1 MKDIC
6 AVSTPLAEG
15 GISVI
20 RISGEKAI
28 SIGAKV
34 FKPLSCKS
42 VENMAGYSCAYGKIV
57 DKNGREVDDGVLT
70 VFRSPK
76 SYTGENVCEISCHGG
91 IYVTKKV
98 LRLCIEQGAELA
110 QRGEFTKRAFLNG
123 KLSLTQ
129 AEGVME
135 TISAQGEYALN
146 SANLTKEGRLF
157 RLISDMSRKFVTIL
171 GELAAWVD
179 YPEEDLPVISEDNL
193 RESLKN
199 ALAGLDKIIADH
211 DSGMILKNGVD
222 TVIAGKPNVGKSTLL
237 SRVTNAEPKIANY
250 HFTTLSP
257 NLGVVDLEGCS
268 GFVIADIPG
277 LIEGASE
284 GVGLGHEFLRHIE
297 RTRVMIHVVDVASTE
312 GRDPV
317 DDINKINKE
326 LEAYNPEIA
335 KRPQIIAAN
344 KTDAIYVE
352 EGEEDPV
359 ERLKKEFEPKGIPVY
374 PISAVSGKGLK
385 ELLYAVQKKLDELP
399 KERMVFEQEFFP
411 EDMLLA
417 ENLPYTVEQ
426 DPEDEHRFIIEGPK
440 IEKMLG
446 YTNLDS
452 EKGFAFFQRFL
463 KDTGI
468 LDELEQA
475 GIQEGDTV
483 KMYGFEFDYY
493 K

>member
-20 RISGEKAI
+20 RISGKNAI

-42 VENMAGYSCAYGKIV
+42 VENMAGYTCAYGKIV

-70 VFRSPK
+70 VFRAPK

-123 KLSLTQ
+123 RLSLTQ
-129 AEGVME
+129 AEGIME

-179 YPEEDLPVISEDNL
+179 YPEEDLPEISEDNL

-222 TVIAGKPNVGKSTLL
+222 TVIAGKPNVGKSTLMNML
-237 SRVTNAEPKIANY
+237 LGYDRSIVTNVAGTTRDVIEESAKLGELILKLSDTAGIHETDDEVEKI
-250 HFTTLSP
+250 
-257 NLGVVDLEGCS
+257 GVDIAKKKLKNAMLVIEVFDISRELDEEDLELLEYVKKLGKK
-268 GFVIADIPG
+268 VIIV
-277 LIEGASE
+277 L
-284 GVGLGHEFLRHIE
+284 
-297 RTRVMIHVVDVASTE
+297 
-312 GRDPV
+312 
-317 DDINKINKE
+317 NKSD
-326 LEAYNPEIA
+326 LEN
-335 KRPQIIAAN
+335 
-344 KTDAIYVE
+344 V
-352 EGEEDPV
+352 V
-359 ERLKKEFEPKGIPVY
+359 ERSQLEKYSDYVIE
-374 PISAVSGKGLK
+374 ISA
-385 ELLYAVQKKLDELP
+385 KLDEGREELQ
-399 KERMVFEQEFFP
+399 KATEKLLGIGGYDADSTIFANERQISCAERARKYLAMALESLDMGETLDAVTVMIDNGANALLELTGEKATEAVVDEVFSKFC
-411 EDMLLA
+411 
-417 ENLPYTVEQ
+417 V
-426 DPEDEHRFIIEGPK
+426 GK
-440 IEKMLG
+440 
-446 YTNLDS
+446 
-452 EKGFAFFQRFL
+452 
-463 KDTGI
+463 
-468 LDELEQA
+468 
-475 GIQEGDTV
+475 
-483 KMYGFEFDYY
+483 
-493 K
+493 

>member
-20 RISGEKAI
+20 RISGENAI

-42 VENMAGYSCAYGKIV
+42 VENMAGYTCAYGKIV

-70 VFRSPK
+70 VFRAPK

-157 RLISDMSRKFVTIL
+157 RLISDMSRKFITIL

-179 YPEEDLPVISEDNL
+179 YPEEDLPEISEDNL

-222 TVIAGKPNVGKSTLL
+222 TVIAGKPNVGKSTLMNML
-237 SRVTNAEPKIANY
+237 LGYDRSIVTNVAG
-250 HFTTLSP
+250 TTRDVIEESAKLGELILKLSDTAGIHETDDEVERI
-257 NLGVVDLEGCS
+257 GV
-268 GFVIADIPG
+268 
-277 LIEGASE
+277 
-284 GVGLGHEFLRHIE
+284 
-297 RTRVMIHVVDVASTE
+297 
-312 GRDPV
+312 
-317 DDINKINKE
+317 
-326 LEAYNPEIA
+326 EIA
-335 KRPQIIAAN
+335 KKKLKNAMLVIEVFDISREL
-344 KTDAIYVE
+344 D
-352 EGEEDPV
+352 EEDLELLEYVKKLGKKVIIVLNKSDLENVV
-359 ERLKKEFEPKGIPVY
+359 ERSQLEKYSDYVIE
-374 PISAVSGKGLK
+374 ISA
-385 ELLYAVQKKLDELP
+385 KLDEGREELQ
-399 KERMVFEQEFFP
+399 KATEKLLGIGGYDADSTIFANERQISCAERARKYLAMALESLDMGETLDAVTVMIDNGANALLELTGEKATEAVVDEVFSKFC
-411 EDMLLA
+411 
-417 ENLPYTVEQ
+417 V
-426 DPEDEHRFIIEGPK
+426 GK
-440 IEKMLG
+440 
-446 YTNLDS
+446 
-452 EKGFAFFQRFL
+452 
-463 KDTGI
+463 
-468 LDELEQA
+468 
-475 GIQEGDTV
+475 
-483 KMYGFEFDYY
+483 
-493 K
+493 

>member
-20 RISGEKAI
+20 RISGDNAVCI
-28 SIGAKV
+28 AAKV

-42 VENMAGYSCAYGKIV
+42 VENMAGYTCAYGKIV

-70 VFRSPK
+70 VFRAPK

-179 YPEEDLPVISEDNL
+179 YPEEDLPEISEDNL

-222 TVIAGKPNVGKSTLL
+222 TVIAGKPNVGKSTLMNML
-237 SRVTNAEPKIANY
+237 LGYDRSIVTNVAGTTRDVIEESAKLGELILKLSDTAGIHETDDEVEKI
-250 HFTTLSP
+250 
-257 NLGVVDLEGCS
+257 GV
-268 GFVIADIPG
+268 
-277 LIEGASE
+277 
-284 GVGLGHEFLRHIE
+284 
-297 RTRVMIHVVDVASTE
+297 
-312 GRDPV
+312 
-317 DDINKINKE
+317 
-326 LEAYNPEIA
+326 EIA
-335 KRPQIIAAN
+335 KKKLKNAMLVIEVFDISREL
-344 KTDAIYVE
+344 D
-352 EGEEDPV
+352 EEDLELLEYVKKLGKKVIIVLNKSDLENVV
-359 ERLKKEFEPKGIPVY
+359 ERSQLEKYSDYVIE
-374 PISAVSGKGLK
+374 ISA
-385 ELLYAVQKKLDELP
+385 KLDEGREELQ
-399 KERMVFEQEFFP
+399 KATEKLLGIGGYDADSTIFANERQIACAERATKYLAMALESLDMGETLDAVTVMIDNGANALLELTGEKATEAVVDEVFSKFC
-411 EDMLLA
+411 
-417 ENLPYTVEQ
+417 V
-426 DPEDEHRFIIEGPK
+426 GK
-440 IEKMLG
+440 
-446 YTNLDS
+446 
-452 EKGFAFFQRFL
+452 
-463 KDTGI
+463 
-468 LDELEQA
+468 
-475 GIQEGDTV
+475 
-483 KMYGFEFDYY
+483 
-493 K
+493 

>member
-20 RISGEKAI
+20 RISGDNAV

-42 VENMAGYSCAYGKIV
+42 VENMAGYTCAYGKIV

-70 VFRSPK
+70 VFRAPK

-135 TISAQGEYALN
+135 TISAQGEYTLN

-179 YPEEDLPVISEDNL
+179 YPEEDLPEISEDNL

-222 TVIAGKPNVGKSTLL
+222 TVIAGKPNVGKSTLMNML
-237 SRVTNAEPKIANY
+237 LGYDRSIVTNVAGTTRDVIEESAKLGELILKLSDTAGIHETDDEVEKI
-250 HFTTLSP
+250 
-257 NLGVVDLEGCS
+257 GVDIAKKKLKNAMLIIEVFDISRELDEEDLELLEYVKRLGKK
-268 GFVIADIPG
+268 VIIV
-277 LIEGASE
+277 L
-284 GVGLGHEFLRHIE
+284 
-297 RTRVMIHVVDVASTE
+297 
-312 GRDPV
+312 
-317 DDINKINKE
+317 NKSD
-326 LEAYNPEIA
+326 LEN
-335 KRPQIIAAN
+335 
-344 KTDAIYVE
+344 V
-352 EGEEDPV
+352 V
-359 ERLKKEFEPKGIPVY
+359 ERSQLEKYSDYVIE
-374 PISAVSGKGLK
+374 ISA
-385 ELLYAVQKKLDELP
+385 KLDEGREELQ
-399 KERMVFEQEFFP
+399 KATEKLLGIGGYDADSTIFANERQISCAERARKYLAMALESLDMGETLDAVTVMIDNGANALLELTGEKATEAVVDEVFSKFC
-411 EDMLLA
+411 
-417 ENLPYTVEQ
+417 V
-426 DPEDEHRFIIEGPK
+426 GK
-440 IEKMLG
+440 
-446 YTNLDS
+446 
-452 EKGFAFFQRFL
+452 
-463 KDTGI
+463 
-468 LDELEQA
+468 
-475 GIQEGDTV
+475 
-483 KMYGFEFDYY
+483 
-493 K
+493 

>member
-20 RISGEKAI
+20 RISGDNAVCI
-28 SIGAKV
+28 AAKV

-42 VENMAGYSCAYGKIV
+42 VENMAGYTCAYGKIV

-70 VFRSPK
+70 VFRAPK

-179 YPEEDLPVISEDNL
+179 YPEEDLPEISEDNL

-222 TVIAGKPNVGKSTLL
+222 TVIAGKPNVGKSTLMNML
-237 SRVTNAEPKIANY
+237 LGYDRSIVTNVAGTTRDVIEESAKLGELILKLSDTAGIHETDDEVEKI
-250 HFTTLSP
+250 
-257 NLGVVDLEGCS
+257 GVDIAKKKLKNAMLVIEVFDISRELDEEDLELLEYVKKLGKK
-268 GFVIADIPG
+268 VIIV
-277 LIEGASE
+277 L
-284 GVGLGHEFLRHIE
+284 
-297 RTRVMIHVVDVASTE
+297 
-312 GRDPV
+312 
-317 DDINKINKE
+317 NKSD
-326 LEAYNPEIA
+326 LEN
-335 KRPQIIAAN
+335 
-344 KTDAIYVE
+344 V
-352 EGEEDPV
+352 V
-359 ERLKKEFEPKGIPVY
+359 ERSQLEKYSDYVIE
-374 PISAVSGKGLK
+374 ISA
-385 ELLYAVQKKLDELP
+385 KLDEGREELQ
-399 KERMVFEQEFFP
+399 KATEKLLGIGGYDADSTIFANERQIACTERARKYLAMALESLDMGETLDAVTVMIDNGANALLELTGEKATEAVVDEVFSKFC
-411 EDMLLA
+411 
-417 ENLPYTVEQ
+417 V
-426 DPEDEHRFIIEGPK
+426 GK
-440 IEKMLG
+440 
-446 YTNLDS
+446 
-452 EKGFAFFQRFL
+452 
-463 KDTGI
+463 
-468 LDELEQA
+468 
-475 GIQEGDTV
+475 
-483 KMYGFEFDYY
+483 
-493 K
+493 

>member
-6 AVSTPLAEG
+6 VVSTPLAEG

-20 RISGEKAI
+20 RISGENAI
-28 SIGAKV
+28 GIGAKV

-70 VFRSPK
+70 VFRAPK

-179 YPEEDLPVISEDNL
+179 YPEEDLPEISEDNL

-222 TVIAGKPNVGKSTLL
+222 TVIAGKPNVGKSTLMNML
-237 SRVTNAEPKIANY
+237 LGYDRSIVTNVAGTTRDVIEESAKLGELILKLSDTAGIHETDDEVEKI
-250 HFTTLSP
+250 
-257 NLGVVDLEGCS
+257 GVDIAKKKLKNAMLVIEVFDISRELDEEDLELLEYVKKLGKK
-268 GFVIADIPG
+268 VIIV
-277 LIEGASE
+277 L
-284 GVGLGHEFLRHIE
+284 
-297 RTRVMIHVVDVASTE
+297 
-312 GRDPV
+312 
-317 DDINKINKE
+317 NKSD
-326 LEAYNPEIA
+326 LEN
-335 KRPQIIAAN
+335 
-344 KTDAIYVE
+344 V
-352 EGEEDPV
+352 V
-359 ERLKKEFEPKGIPVY
+359 ERSQLEKYSDYVIE
-374 PISAVSGKGLK
+374 ISA
-385 ELLYAVQKKLDELP
+385 KLDEGREELQ
-399 KERMVFEQEFFP
+399 KAAEKLLGIGGYDADSTIFANERQISCAERARKYLAMALESLDMGETLDAVTVMIDNGANALLELTGEKATEAVVDEVFSKFC
-411 EDMLLA
+411 
-417 ENLPYTVEQ
+417 V
-426 DPEDEHRFIIEGPK
+426 GK
-440 IEKMLG
+440 
-446 YTNLDS
+446 
-452 EKGFAFFQRFL
+452 
-463 KDTGI
+463 
-468 LDELEQA
+468 
-475 GIQEGDTV
+475 
-483 KMYGFEFDYY
+483 
-493 K
+493 

>member
-20 RISGEKAI
+20 RISGENAI

-42 VENMAGYSCAYGKIV
+42 VENMEGYTCAYGKIV

-70 VFRSPK
+70 VFRAPK

-179 YPEEDLPVISEDNL
+179 YPEEDLPEISEDNL

-222 TVIAGKPNVGKSTLL
+222 TVIAGKPNVGKSTLMNML
-237 SRVTNAEPKIANY
+237 LGYDRSIVTNVAGTTRDVIEESAKLGELILKLSDTAGIHETDDEVEKI
-250 HFTTLSP
+250 
-257 NLGVVDLEGCS
+257 GVDIAKKKLKNAMLVIEVFDISRELDEEDLELLEYVKRLGKK
-268 GFVIADIPG
+268 VIIV
-277 LIEGASE
+277 L
-284 GVGLGHEFLRHIE
+284 
-297 RTRVMIHVVDVASTE
+297 
-312 GRDPV
+312 
-317 DDINKINKE
+317 NKSD
-326 LEAYNPEIA
+326 LEN
-335 KRPQIIAAN
+335 
-344 KTDAIYVE
+344 V
-352 EGEEDPV
+352 V
-359 ERLKKEFEPKGIPVY
+359 ERSQLEKYSDYVIE
-374 PISAVSGKGLK
+374 ISA
-385 ELLYAVQKKLDELP
+385 KLDEGREELQ
-399 KERMVFEQEFFP
+399 KATEKLLGIGGYDADSTIFANERQKVCAERARKYLAMALESLDMGETLDAVTVMIDNGANALLELTGEKATEAVVDEVFSKFC
-411 EDMLLA
+411 
-417 ENLPYTVEQ
+417 V
-426 DPEDEHRFIIEGPK
+426 GK
-440 IEKMLG
+440 
-446 YTNLDS
+446 
-452 EKGFAFFQRFL
+452 
-463 KDTGI
+463 
-468 LDELEQA
+468 
-475 GIQEGDTV
+475 
-483 KMYGFEFDYY
+483 
-493 K
+493 

>member
-20 RISGEKAI
+20 RISGENAI

-70 VFRSPK
+70 IFRAPK

-179 YPEEDLPVISEDNL
+179 YPEEDLPEISEDNL

-222 TVIAGKPNVGKSTLL
+222 TVIAGKPNVGKSTLMNML
-237 SRVTNAEPKIANY
+237 LGYDRSIVTNVAGTTRDVIEESAKLGELILKLSDTAGIHETDDEVEKI
-250 HFTTLSP
+250 
-257 NLGVVDLEGCS
+257 GVD
-268 GFVIADIPG
+268 
-277 LIEGASE
+277 
-284 GVGLGHEFLRHIE
+284 
-297 RTRVMIHVVDVASTE
+297 
-312 GRDPV
+312 
-317 DDINKINKE
+317 
-326 LEAYNPEIA
+326 IA
-335 KRPQIIAAN
+335 KKKLKNAMLVIEVFDISREL
-344 KTDAIYVE
+344 D
-352 EGEEDPV
+352 EED
-359 ERLKKEFEPKGIPVY
+359 
-374 PISAVSGKGLK
+374 K
-385 ELLYAVQKKLDELP
+385 ELLEYVKKLGKKVIIVLNKSDLENVVERSQLEKYSDYVIEISAKLDEGREELQ
-399 KERMVFEQEFFP
+399 KATEKLLGIGGYDADSTIFANERQIACAERSRKYLAMALESLDMGETLDAVTVMIDNGANALLELTGEKATEAVVDEVFSKFC
-411 EDMLLA
+411 
-417 ENLPYTVEQ
+417 V
-426 DPEDEHRFIIEGPK
+426 GK
-440 IEKMLG
+440 
-446 YTNLDS
+446 
-452 EKGFAFFQRFL
+452 
-463 KDTGI
+463 
-468 LDELEQA
+468 
-475 GIQEGDTV
+475 
-483 KMYGFEFDYY
+483 
-493 K
+493 

>member
-20 RISGEKAI
+20 RISGDNAI

-42 VENMAGYSCAYGKIV
+42 VENMAGYTCVYGKIV

-70 VFRSPK
+70 VFRAPK

-179 YPEEDLPVISEDNL
+179 YPEEDLPEISEDNL

-222 TVIAGKPNVGKSTLL
+222 TVIAGKPNVGKSTLMNML
-237 SRVTNAEPKIANY
+237 LGYDRSIVTNVAGTTRDVIEESAKLGELILKLSDTAGIHETDDEVEKI
-250 HFTTLSP
+250 
-257 NLGVVDLEGCS
+257 GVDIAKKKLKNAMLVIEVFDISRELDEEDLELLEYVKRLGKK
-268 GFVIADIPG
+268 VIIV
-277 LIEGASE
+277 L
-284 GVGLGHEFLRHIE
+284 
-297 RTRVMIHVVDVASTE
+297 
-312 GRDPV
+312 
-317 DDINKINKE
+317 NKSD
-326 LEAYNPEIA
+326 LEN
-335 KRPQIIAAN
+335 
-344 KTDAIYVE
+344 V
-352 EGEEDPV
+352 V
-359 ERLKKEFEPKGIPVY
+359 ERSQLEKYSDYVIE
-374 PISAVSGKGLK
+374 ISA
-385 ELLYAVQKKLDELP
+385 KLDEGREELQ
-399 KERMVFEQEFFP
+399 KATEKLLGIGGYDADSTIFANERQISCAERARKYLAMALESLDMGETLDAVTVMIDNGANALLELTGEKATEAVVDEVFSKFC
-411 EDMLLA
+411 
-417 ENLPYTVEQ
+417 V
-426 DPEDEHRFIIEGPK
+426 GK
-440 IEKMLG
+440 
-446 YTNLDS
+446 
-452 EKGFAFFQRFL
+452 
-463 KDTGI
+463 
-468 LDELEQA
+468 
-475 GIQEGDTV
+475 
-483 KMYGFEFDYY
+483 
-493 K
+493 

>member
-70 VFRSPK
+70 VFRAPR

-157 RLISDMSRKFVTIL
+157 RLICDMSRKFVTIL

-179 YPEEDLPVISEDNL
+179 YPEEDLPEISEDNL

-199 ALAGLDKIIADH
+199 ALAGLDKIIADY

-222 TVIAGKPNVGKSTLL
+222 TVIAGKPNVGKSTLMNML
-237 SRVTNAEPKIANY
+237 LGYDRSIVTNVAGTTRDVIEESAKLGELILKLSDTAGIHETDDEVEKI
-250 HFTTLSP
+250 
-257 NLGVVDLEGCS
+257 GVDIAKKKLKNAMLVIEVFDISRELDEEDLELLEYVKRLGKK
-268 GFVIADIPG
+268 VIIV
-277 LIEGASE
+277 L
-284 GVGLGHEFLRHIE
+284 
-297 RTRVMIHVVDVASTE
+297 
-312 GRDPV
+312 
-317 DDINKINKE
+317 NKSD
-326 LEAYNPEIA
+326 LEN
-335 KRPQIIAAN
+335 
-344 KTDAIYVE
+344 V
-352 EGEEDPV
+352 V
-359 ERLKKEFEPKGIPVY
+359 ERSQLEKYSDYVIE
-374 PISAVSGKGLK
+374 ISA
-385 ELLYAVQKKLDELP
+385 KLDEGREELQ
-399 KERMVFEQEFFP
+399 KATEKLLGIGGYDADSTIFANERQISCAERARKYLAMALESLDMGETLDAVTVMIDNGANALLELTGEKATEAVVDEVFSKFC
-411 EDMLLA
+411 
-417 ENLPYTVEQ
+417 V
-426 DPEDEHRFIIEGPK
+426 GK
-440 IEKMLG
+440 
-446 YTNLDS
+446 
-452 EKGFAFFQRFL
+452 
-463 KDTGI
+463 
-468 LDELEQA
+468 
-475 GIQEGDTV
+475 
-483 KMYGFEFDYY
+483 
-493 K
+493 

>member
-20 RISGEKAI
+20 RISGENAI

-42 VENMAGYSCAYGKIV
+42 VENMAGYTCAYGKIV

-70 VFRSPK
+70 VFRAPK

-135 TISAQGEYALN
+135 TISAQGEYTLN

-179 YPEEDLPVISEDNL
+179 YPEEDLPEISEDNL

-222 TVIAGKPNVGKSTLL
+222 TVIAGKPNVGKSTLMNML
-237 SRVTNAEPKIANY
+237 LGYDRSIVTNVAGTTRDVIEESAKLGELILKLSDTAGIHETDDEVEKI
-250 HFTTLSP
+250 
-257 NLGVVDLEGCS
+257 GVDIAKKKLKNAMLIIEVFDISRELDEEDLELLEYVKRLGKK
-268 GFVIADIPG
+268 VIIV
-277 LIEGASE
+277 L
-284 GVGLGHEFLRHIE
+284 
-297 RTRVMIHVVDVASTE
+297 
-312 GRDPV
+312 
-317 DDINKINKE
+317 NKSD
-326 LEAYNPEIA
+326 LEN
-335 KRPQIIAAN
+335 
-344 KTDAIYVE
+344 V
-352 EGEEDPV
+352 V
-359 ERLKKEFEPKGIPVY
+359 ERSQLEKYSDYVIE
-374 PISAVSGKGLK
+374 ISA
-385 ELLYAVQKKLDELP
+385 KLDEG
-399 KERMVFEQEFFP
+399 KEELQKATEKLLGIGGYDADSTIFANERQISCAERARKYLAMALESLDMGETLDAVTVMIDNGANALLELTGEKATEAVVDEVFSKFC
-411 EDMLLA
+411 
-417 ENLPYTVEQ
+417 V
-426 DPEDEHRFIIEGPK
+426 GK
-440 IEKMLG
+440 
-446 YTNLDS
+446 
-452 EKGFAFFQRFL
+452 
-463 KDTGI
+463 
-468 LDELEQA
+468 
-475 GIQEGDTV
+475 
-483 KMYGFEFDYY
+483 
-493 K
+493 

>member
-20 RISGEKAI
+20 RISGDNAVCI
-28 SIGAKV
+28 AAKV

-42 VENMAGYSCAYGKIV
+42 VENMAGYTCAYGKIV

-70 VFRSPK
+70 VFRAPK

-179 YPEEDLPVISEDNL
+179 YPEEDLPEISEDNL

-222 TVIAGKPNVGKSTLL
+222 TVIAGKPNVGKSTLMNML
-237 SRVTNAEPKIANY
+237 LGYDRSIVTNVAGTTRDVIEESAKLGELILKLSDTAGIHETDDEVEKI
-250 HFTTLSP
+250 
-257 NLGVVDLEGCS
+257 GVDIAKKKLKNAMLVIEVFDISRELDEEDLELLEYVKRLGKK
-268 GFVIADIPG
+268 VIIV
-277 LIEGASE
+277 L
-284 GVGLGHEFLRHIE
+284 
-297 RTRVMIHVVDVASTE
+297 
-312 GRDPV
+312 
-317 DDINKINKE
+317 NKSD
-326 LEAYNPEIA
+326 LEN
-335 KRPQIIAAN
+335 
-344 KTDAIYVE
+344 V
-352 EGEEDPV
+352 V
-359 ERLKKEFEPKGIPVY
+359 ERSQLEKYSDYVIE
-374 PISAVSGKGLK
+374 ISA
-385 ELLYAVQKKLDELP
+385 KLDEGREELQ
-399 KERMVFEQEFFP
+399 KATEKLLGIGGYDADGNFLANERQVACAERARKYLAMALESLDMGETLDAVTVMIDNGANALLELTGEKATEAVVDEVFSKFC
-411 EDMLLA
+411 
-417 ENLPYTVEQ
+417 V
-426 DPEDEHRFIIEGPK
+426 GK
-440 IEKMLG
+440 
-446 YTNLDS
+446 
-452 EKGFAFFQRFL
+452 
-463 KDTGI
+463 
-468 LDELEQA
+468 
-475 GIQEGDTV
+475 
-483 KMYGFEFDYY
+483 
-493 K
+493 

>member
-20 RISGEKAI
+20 RISGENAI

-42 VENMAGYSCAYGKIV
+42 VENMAGYTCAYGKIV

-70 VFRSPK
+70 VFRAPK

-135 TISAQGEYALN
+135 TISAQGEYTLN

-179 YPEEDLPVISEDNL
+179 YPEEDLPEISEDNL

-222 TVIAGKPNVGKSTLL
+222 TVIAGKPNVGKSTLMNML
-237 SRVTNAEPKIANY
+237 LGYDRSIVTNVAGTTRDVIEESAKLGELILKLSDTAGIHETDDEVEKI
-250 HFTTLSP
+250 
-257 NLGVVDLEGCS
+257 GVDIAKKKLKNAMLVIEVFDISRELDEEDLELLEYVKRLGKK
-268 GFVIADIPG
+268 VIIV
-277 LIEGASE
+277 L
-284 GVGLGHEFLRHIE
+284 
-297 RTRVMIHVVDVASTE
+297 
-312 GRDPV
+312 
-317 DDINKINKE
+317 NKSD
-326 LEAYNPEIA
+326 LEN
-335 KRPQIIAAN
+335 
-344 KTDAIYVE
+344 V
-352 EGEEDPV
+352 V
-359 ERLKKEFEPKGIPVY
+359 ERSQLEKYSDYVIE
-374 PISAVSGKGLK
+374 ISA
-385 ELLYAVQKKLDELP
+385 KLDEGREELQ
-399 KERMVFEQEFFP
+399 KATEKLLGIGGYDADSTIFANERQISCAERARKYLAMALESLDMGETLDAVTVMIDNGANALLELTGEKATEAVVDEVFSKFC
-411 EDMLLA
+411 
-417 ENLPYTVEQ
+417 V
-426 DPEDEHRFIIEGPK
+426 GK
-440 IEKMLG
+440 
-446 YTNLDS
+446 
-452 EKGFAFFQRFL
+452 
-463 KDTGI
+463 
-468 LDELEQA
+468 
-475 GIQEGDTV
+475 
-483 KMYGFEFDYY
+483 
-493 K
+493 

>member
-20 RISGEKAI
+20 RISGENAI

-42 VENMAGYSCAYGKIV
+42 VENMAGYTCAYGKIV
-57 DKNGREVDDGVLT
+57 DKNDREVDDGVLT
-70 VFRSPK
+70 VFRAPK

-135 TISAQGEYALN
+135 TISAQGEYTLN

-179 YPEEDLPVISEDNL
+179 YPEEDLPEISEDNL

-222 TVIAGKPNVGKSTLL
+222 TVIAGKPNVGKSTLMNML
-237 SRVTNAEPKIANY
+237 LGYDRSIVTNVAGTTRDVIEESAKLGELILKLSDTAGIHETDDEVEKI
-250 HFTTLSP
+250 
-257 NLGVVDLEGCS
+257 GVDIAKKKLKNAMLVIEVFDISRELDEEDLELLEYVKRLGKK
-268 GFVIADIPG
+268 VIIV
-277 LIEGASE
+277 L
-284 GVGLGHEFLRHIE
+284 
-297 RTRVMIHVVDVASTE
+297 
-312 GRDPV
+312 
-317 DDINKINKE
+317 NKSD
-326 LEAYNPEIA
+326 LEN
-335 KRPQIIAAN
+335 
-344 KTDAIYVE
+344 V
-352 EGEEDPV
+352 V
-359 ERLKKEFEPKGIPVY
+359 ERSQLEKYSDYVIE
-374 PISAVSGKGLK
+374 ISA
-385 ELLYAVQKKLDELP
+385 KLDEGREELQ
-399 KERMVFEQEFFP
+399 KATEKLLGIGGYDADSTIFANERQISCAERARKYLAMALESLDMGETLDAVTVMIDNGANALLELTGEKATEAVVDEVFSKFC
-411 EDMLLA
+411 
-417 ENLPYTVEQ
+417 V
-426 DPEDEHRFIIEGPK
+426 GK
-440 IEKMLG
+440 
-446 YTNLDS
+446 
-452 EKGFAFFQRFL
+452 
-463 KDTGI
+463 
-468 LDELEQA
+468 
-475 GIQEGDTV
+475 
-483 KMYGFEFDYY
+483 
-493 K
+493 

>member
-20 RISGEKAI
+20 RISGENAI

-42 VENMAGYSCAYGKIV
+42 VENMEGYSCAYGKIV

-70 VFRSPK
+70 VFRAPK

-135 TISAQGEYALN
+135 TISAQGEYTLN

-179 YPEEDLPVISEDNL
+179 YPEEDLPEISEDNL

-222 TVIAGKPNVGKSTLL
+222 TVIAGKPNVGKSTLMNML
-237 SRVTNAEPKIANY
+237 LGYDRSIVTNVAGTTRDVIEESAKLGELILKLSDTAGIHETDDEVEKI
-250 HFTTLSP
+250 
-257 NLGVVDLEGCS
+257 GVDIAKKKLKNAMLVIEVFDISRELDEEDLELLEYVKRLGKK
-268 GFVIADIPG
+268 VIIV
-277 LIEGASE
+277 L
-284 GVGLGHEFLRHIE
+284 
-297 RTRVMIHVVDVASTE
+297 
-312 GRDPV
+312 
-317 DDINKINKE
+317 NKSD
-326 LEAYNPEIA
+326 LEN
-335 KRPQIIAAN
+335 
-344 KTDAIYVE
+344 V
-352 EGEEDPV
+352 V
-359 ERLKKEFEPKGIPVY
+359 ERSQLEKYSDYVIE
-374 PISAVSGKGLK
+374 ISA
-385 ELLYAVQKKLDELP
+385 KLDEGREELQ
-399 KERMVFEQEFFP
+399 KATEKLLGIGGYDADSTIFANERQISCAERARKYLAMALESLDMGETLDAVTVMIDNGANALLELTGEKATEAVVDEVFSKFC
-411 EDMLLA
+411 
-417 ENLPYTVEQ
+417 V
-426 DPEDEHRFIIEGPK
+426 GK
-440 IEKMLG
+440 
-446 YTNLDS
+446 
-452 EKGFAFFQRFL
+452 
-463 KDTGI
+463 
-468 LDELEQA
+468 
-475 GIQEGDTV
+475 
-483 KMYGFEFDYY
+483 
-493 K
+493 

>member
-20 RISGEKAI
+20 RISGDNAV

-42 VENMAGYSCAYGKIV
+42 VENMAGYTCAYGKIV

-70 VFRSPK
+70 VFRAPK

-179 YPEEDLPVISEDNL
+179 YPEEDLPEISEDNL

-222 TVIAGKPNVGKSTLL
+222 TVIAGKPNVGKSTLMNML
-237 SRVTNAEPKIANY
+237 LGYDRSIVTNVAGTTRDVIEESAKLGELILKLSDTAGIHETDDEVEKI
-250 HFTTLSP
+250 
-257 NLGVVDLEGCS
+257 GVDIAKKKLKNAMLVIEVFDISRELDEEDLELLEYVKRLGKK
-268 GFVIADIPG
+268 VIIV
-277 LIEGASE
+277 L
-284 GVGLGHEFLRHIE
+284 
-297 RTRVMIHVVDVASTE
+297 
-312 GRDPV
+312 
-317 DDINKINKE
+317 NKSD
-326 LEAYNPEIA
+326 LEN
-335 KRPQIIAAN
+335 
-344 KTDAIYVE
+344 V
-352 EGEEDPV
+352 V
-359 ERLKKEFEPKGIPVY
+359 ERSQLEKYSDYVIE
-374 PISAVSGKGLK
+374 ISA
-385 ELLYAVQKKLDELP
+385 KLDEGREELQ
-399 KERMVFEQEFFP
+399 KATEKLLGIGGYDADSTIFANERQISCAERARKYLAMALESLDMGETLDAVTVMIDNGANALLELTGEKATEAVVDEVFSKFC
-411 EDMLLA
+411 
-417 ENLPYTVEQ
+417 V
-426 DPEDEHRFIIEGPK
+426 GK
-440 IEKMLG
+440 
-446 YTNLDS
+446 
-452 EKGFAFFQRFL
+452 
-463 KDTGI
+463 
-468 LDELEQA
+468 
-475 GIQEGDTV
+475 
-483 KMYGFEFDYY
+483 
-493 K
+493 

>member
-20 RISGEKAI
+20 RISGDNAVCI
-28 SIGAKV
+28 AAKV

-42 VENMAGYSCAYGKIV
+42 VENMAGYTCAYGKIV

-70 VFRSPK
+70 VFRAPK

-179 YPEEDLPVISEDNL
+179 YPEEDLPEISEDNL

-222 TVIAGKPNVGKSTLL
+222 TVIAGKPNVGKSTLMNML
-237 SRVTNAEPKIANY
+237 LGYDRSIVTNVAGTTRDVIEESAKLGELILKLSDTAGIHETDDEVEKI
-250 HFTTLSP
+250 
-257 NLGVVDLEGCS
+257 GVDIAKKKLKNAMLVIEVFDISRELDEEDLELLEYVKRLGKK
-268 GFVIADIPG
+268 VIIV
-277 LIEGASE
+277 L
-284 GVGLGHEFLRHIE
+284 
-297 RTRVMIHVVDVASTE
+297 
-312 GRDPV
+312 
-317 DDINKINKE
+317 NKSD
-326 LEAYNPEIA
+326 LEN
-335 KRPQIIAAN
+335 
-344 KTDAIYVE
+344 V
-352 EGEEDPV
+352 V
-359 ERLKKEFEPKGIPVY
+359 ERSQLEKYSDYVIE
-374 PISAVSGKGLK
+374 ISA
-385 ELLYAVQKKLDELP
+385 KLDEGREELQ
-399 KERMVFEQEFFP
+399 KATEKLLGIGGYDADSTIFANERQISCAERARKYLAMALESLDMGETLDAVTVMIDNGANALLELTGEKATEAVVDEVFSKFC
-411 EDMLLA
+411 
-417 ENLPYTVEQ
+417 V
-426 DPEDEHRFIIEGPK
+426 GK
-440 IEKMLG
+440 
-446 YTNLDS
+446 
-452 EKGFAFFQRFL
+452 
-463 KDTGI
+463 
-468 LDELEQA
+468 
-475 GIQEGDTV
+475 
-483 KMYGFEFDYY
+483 
-493 K
+493 

>member
-20 RISGEKAI
+20 RISGENAI

-42 VENMAGYSCAYGKIV
+42 VENMAGYTCAYGKIV

-70 VFRSPK
+70 VFRAPK

-110 QRGEFTKRAFLNG
+110 QKGEFTKRAFLNG

-135 TISAQGEYALN
+135 TISAQGEYTLN

-179 YPEEDLPVISEDNL
+179 YPEEDLPEISEDNL

-222 TVIAGKPNVGKSTLL
+222 TVIAGKPNVGKSTLMNML
-237 SRVTNAEPKIANY
+237 LGYDRSIVTNVAGTTRDVIEESAKLGELILKLSDTAGIHETDDEVEKI
-250 HFTTLSP
+250 
-257 NLGVVDLEGCS
+257 GVDIAKKKLKNAMLVIEVFDISRELDEEDLELLEYVKRLGKK
-268 GFVIADIPG
+268 VIIV
-277 LIEGASE
+277 L
-284 GVGLGHEFLRHIE
+284 
-297 RTRVMIHVVDVASTE
+297 
-312 GRDPV
+312 
-317 DDINKINKE
+317 NKSD
-326 LEAYNPEIA
+326 LEN
-335 KRPQIIAAN
+335 
-344 KTDAIYVE
+344 V
-352 EGEEDPV
+352 V
-359 ERLKKEFEPKGIPVY
+359 ERSQLEKYSDYVIE
-374 PISAVSGKGLK
+374 ISA
-385 ELLYAVQKKLDELP
+385 KLDEGREELQ
-399 KERMVFEQEFFP
+399 KATEKLLGIGGYDADSTIFANERQISCAERARKYLAMALESLDMGETLDAVTVMIDNGANALLELTGEKATEAVVDEVFSKFC
-411 EDMLLA
+411 
-417 ENLPYTVEQ
+417 V
-426 DPEDEHRFIIEGPK
+426 GK
-440 IEKMLG
+440 
-446 YTNLDS
+446 
-452 EKGFAFFQRFL
+452 
-463 KDTGI
+463 
-468 LDELEQA
+468 
-475 GIQEGDTV
+475 
-483 KMYGFEFDYY
+483 
-493 K
+493 

>member
-20 RISGEKAI
+20 RISGENAI

-42 VENMAGYSCAYGKIV
+42 VENMAGYTCAYGKIV
-57 DKNGREVDDGVLT
+57 AKNGREVDDGVLT
-70 VFRSPK
+70 VFRAPK

-135 TISAQGEYALN
+135 TISAQGEYTLN

-179 YPEEDLPVISEDNL
+179 YPEEDLPEISEDNL

-222 TVIAGKPNVGKSTLL
+222 TVIAGKPNVGKSTLMNML
-237 SRVTNAEPKIANY
+237 LGYDRSIVTNVAGTTRDVIEESAKLGELILKLSDTAGIHETDDEVEKI
-250 HFTTLSP
+250 
-257 NLGVVDLEGCS
+257 GVDIAKKKLKNAMLVIEVFDISRELDEEDLELLEYVKRLGKK
-268 GFVIADIPG
+268 VIIV
-277 LIEGASE
+277 L
-284 GVGLGHEFLRHIE
+284 
-297 RTRVMIHVVDVASTE
+297 
-312 GRDPV
+312 
-317 DDINKINKE
+317 NKSD
-326 LEAYNPEIA
+326 LEN
-335 KRPQIIAAN
+335 
-344 KTDAIYVE
+344 V
-352 EGEEDPV
+352 V
-359 ERLKKEFEPKGIPVY
+359 ERSQLEKYSDYVIE
-374 PISAVSGKGLK
+374 ISA
-385 ELLYAVQKKLDELP
+385 KLDEGREELQ
-399 KERMVFEQEFFP
+399 KATEKLLGIGGYDADSTIFANERQISCAERARKYLAMALESLDMGETLDAVTVMIDNGANALLELTGEKATEAVVDEVFSKFC
-411 EDMLLA
+411 
-417 ENLPYTVEQ
+417 V
-426 DPEDEHRFIIEGPK
+426 GK
-440 IEKMLG
+440 
-446 YTNLDS
+446 
-452 EKGFAFFQRFL
+452 
-463 KDTGI
+463 
-468 LDELEQA
+468 
-475 GIQEGDTV
+475 
-483 KMYGFEFDYY
+483 
-493 K
+493 

>member
-70 VFRSPK
+70 VFRAPK

-110 QRGEFTKRAFLNG
+110 ERGEFTKRAFLNG

-157 RLISDMSRKFVTIL
+157 RLISDMSKKFVTIL

-179 YPEEDLPVISEDNL
+179 YPEEDLPEISEDNL

-199 ALAGLDKIIADH
+199 ALAGLDRIIADY

-222 TVIAGKPNVGKSTLL
+222 TVIAGKPNVGKSTLMNL
-237 SRVTNAEPKIANY
+237 LLGYDRSIVTNVAGTTRDVIEESAKLGELILKLSDTAGIHETDDEVEKI
-250 HFTTLSP
+250 
-257 NLGVVDLEGCS
+257 GVDIAKKKLKNAMLVIEVFDISRELDEEDLELLEYVKKLGKK
-268 GFVIADIPG
+268 VIIV
-277 LIEGASE
+277 L
-284 GVGLGHEFLRHIE
+284 
-297 RTRVMIHVVDVASTE
+297 
-312 GRDPV
+312 
-317 DDINKINKE
+317 NKSD
-326 LEAYNPEIA
+326 LEN
-335 KRPQIIAAN
+335 
-344 KTDAIYVE
+344 V
-352 EGEEDPV
+352 V
-359 ERLKKEFEPKGIPVY
+359 ERSQLEKYSDYVIE
-374 PISAVSGKGLK
+374 ISA
-385 ELLYAVQKKLDELP
+385 KLDEGREELQ
-399 KERMVFEQEFFP
+399 KATEKLLGIGGYDADSTIFANERQISCAERARKYLAMALESLDMGETLDAVTVMIDNGANALLELTGEKATEAVVDEVFSKFC
-411 EDMLLA
+411 
-417 ENLPYTVEQ
+417 V
-426 DPEDEHRFIIEGPK
+426 GK
-440 IEKMLG
+440 
-446 YTNLDS
+446 
-452 EKGFAFFQRFL
+452 
-463 KDTGI
+463 
-468 LDELEQA
+468 
-475 GIQEGDTV
+475 
-483 KMYGFEFDYY
+483 
-493 K
+493 

>member
-20 RISGEKAI
+20 RISGENAI

-70 VFRSPK
+70 VFRAPR

-179 YPEEDLPVISEDNL
+179 YPEEDLPEISEDNL

-222 TVIAGKPNVGKSTLL
+222 TVIAGKPNVGKSTLMNML
-237 SRVTNAEPKIANY
+237 LGYDRSIVTNVAG
-250 HFTTLSP
+250 TTRDVIEESAKLGELILKLSDTAGIHETCLLYTSP
-257 NLGVVDLEGCS
+257 LVIEVFDISRELDEEDLELLEYVKKLGKK
-268 GFVIADIPG
+268 VIIV
-277 LIEGASE
+277 L
-284 GVGLGHEFLRHIE
+284 
-297 RTRVMIHVVDVASTE
+297 
-312 GRDPV
+312 
-317 DDINKINKE
+317 NKSD
-326 LEAYNPEIA
+326 LEN
-335 KRPQIIAAN
+335 
-344 KTDAIYVE
+344 V
-352 EGEEDPV
+352 V
-359 ERLKKEFEPKGIPVY
+359 ERSQLEKYSDYVIE
-374 PISAVSGKGLK
+374 ISA
-385 ELLYAVQKKLDELP
+385 KLDEGREELQ
-399 KERMVFEQEFFP
+399 KATEKLLGIGGYDADSTIFANERQIACAERARKYLAMALESLDMGETLDAVTVMIDNGANALLELTGEKATEAVVDEVFSKFC
-411 EDMLLA
+411 
-417 ENLPYTVEQ
+417 V
-426 DPEDEHRFIIEGPK
+426 GK
-440 IEKMLG
+440 
-446 YTNLDS
+446 
-452 EKGFAFFQRFL
+452 
-463 KDTGI
+463 
-468 LDELEQA
+468 
-475 GIQEGDTV
+475 
-483 KMYGFEFDYY
+483 
-493 K
+493 

>member
-6 AVSTPLAEG
+6 AVSTPLSA
-15 GISVI
+15 IIFSVI
-20 RISGEKAI
+20 RISGENAI

-42 VENMAGYSCAYGKIV
+42 VENMAGYTCAYGKIV

-70 VFRSPK
+70 VFRAPK

-179 YPEEDLPVISEDNL
+179 YPEEDLPEISEDNL

-222 TVIAGKPNVGKSTLL
+222 TVIAGKPNVGKSTLMNML
-237 SRVTNAEPKIANY
+237 LGYDRSIVTNVAGTTRDVIEESAKLGELILKLSDTAGIHETDDEVEKI
-250 HFTTLSP
+250 
-257 NLGVVDLEGCS
+257 GVDIAKKKLKNAMLVIEVFDISRELDEEDLELLEYVKRLGKK
-268 GFVIADIPG
+268 VIIV
-277 LIEGASE
+277 L
-284 GVGLGHEFLRHIE
+284 
-297 RTRVMIHVVDVASTE
+297 
-312 GRDPV
+312 
-317 DDINKINKE
+317 NKSD
-326 LEAYNPEIA
+326 LEN
-335 KRPQIIAAN
+335 
-344 KTDAIYVE
+344 V
-352 EGEEDPV
+352 V
-359 ERLKKEFEPKGIPVY
+359 ERSQLEKYSDYVIE
-374 PISAVSGKGLK
+374 ISA
-385 ELLYAVQKKLDELP
+385 KLDEGREELQ
-399 KERMVFEQEFFP
+399 KATEKLLGIGGYDADSTIFANERQISCAERARKYLAMALESLDMGETLDAVTVMIDNGANALLELTGEKATEAVVDEVFSKFC
-411 EDMLLA
+411 
-417 ENLPYTVEQ
+417 V
-426 DPEDEHRFIIEGPK
+426 GK
-440 IEKMLG
+440 
-446 YTNLDS
+446 
-452 EKGFAFFQRFL
+452 
-463 KDTGI
+463 
-468 LDELEQA
+468 
-475 GIQEGDTV
+475 
-483 KMYGFEFDYY
+483 
-493 K
+493 

>member
-20 RISGEKAI
+20 RISGENAI

-70 VFRSPK
+70 VFRAPK

-179 YPEEDLPVISEDNL
+179 YPEEDLPEISEDNL

-222 TVIAGKPNVGKSTLL
+222 TVIAGKPNVGKSTLMNML
-237 SRVTNAEPKIANY
+237 LGYDRSIVTNVAGTTRDVIEESAKLGELILKLSDTAGIHETDDEVEKI
-250 HFTTLSP
+250 
-257 NLGVVDLEGCS
+257 GVDIAKKKLKNAMLVIEVFDISRELDEEDLELLEYVKKLGKK
-268 GFVIADIPG
+268 VIIV
-277 LIEGASE
+277 L
-284 GVGLGHEFLRHIE
+284 
-297 RTRVMIHVVDVASTE
+297 
-312 GRDPV
+312 
-317 DDINKINKE
+317 NKSD
-326 LEAYNPEIA
+326 LENI
-335 KRPQIIAAN
+335 
-344 KTDAIYVE
+344 
-352 EGEEDPV
+352 V
-359 ERLKKEFEPKGIPVY
+359 ERSQLEKYSDYVIE
-374 PISAVSGKGLK
+374 ISA
-385 ELLYAVQKKLDELP
+385 KLDEGREELQ
-399 KERMVFEQEFFP
+399 KATEKLLGIGGYDADSTIFANERQISCAERARKYLAMALESLDMGETLDAVTVMIDSGANALLELTGEKATEAVVDEVFSKFC
-411 EDMLLA
+411 
-417 ENLPYTVEQ
+417 V
-426 DPEDEHRFIIEGPK
+426 GK
-440 IEKMLG
+440 
-446 YTNLDS
+446 
-452 EKGFAFFQRFL
+452 
-463 KDTGI
+463 
-468 LDELEQA
+468 
-475 GIQEGDTV
+475 
-483 KMYGFEFDYY
+483 
-493 K
+493 

>member
-20 RISGEKAI
+20 RISGENAI

-70 VFRSPK
+70 VFRAPK

-135 TISAQGEYALN
+135 TISAQGEYTLN

-179 YPEEDLPVISEDNL
+179 YPEEDLPEISEDNL

-222 TVIAGKPNVGKSTLL
+222 TVIAGKPNVGKSTLMNML
-237 SRVTNAEPKIANY
+237 LGYDRSIVTNVAGTTRDVIEESAKLGELILKLSDTAGIHETDDEVEKI
-250 HFTTLSP
+250 
-257 NLGVVDLEGCS
+257 GVDIAKKKLKNAMLVIEVFDISRELDEEDLELLEYVKRLGKK
-268 GFVIADIPG
+268 VIIV
-277 LIEGASE
+277 L
-284 GVGLGHEFLRHIE
+284 
-297 RTRVMIHVVDVASTE
+297 
-312 GRDPV
+312 
-317 DDINKINKE
+317 NKSD
-326 LEAYNPEIA
+326 LEN
-335 KRPQIIAAN
+335 
-344 KTDAIYVE
+344 V
-352 EGEEDPV
+352 V
-359 ERLKKEFEPKGIPVY
+359 ERSQLEKYSDYVIE
-374 PISAVSGKGLK
+374 ISA
-385 ELLYAVQKKLDELP
+385 KLDEGREELQ
-399 KERMVFEQEFFP
+399 KATEKLLGIGGYDADSTIFANERQISCAERARKYLAMALESLDMGETLDAVTVMIDNGANALLELTGEKATEAVVDEVFSKFC
-411 EDMLLA
+411 
-417 ENLPYTVEQ
+417 V
-426 DPEDEHRFIIEGPK
+426 GK
-440 IEKMLG
+440 
-446 YTNLDS
+446 
-452 EKGFAFFQRFL
+452 
-463 KDTGI
+463 
-468 LDELEQA
+468 
-475 GIQEGDTV
+475 
-483 KMYGFEFDYY
+483 
-493 K
+493 